1 MPQNIIQYNLLISC
15 PGDIKDEIDIINRTV
30 QKFND
35 QFSDTLGI
43 SIRTRHWS
51 KNSYP
56 QSGGKPQALLNE
68 QFVKQCDAAVVLFW
82 TRFGTATDEY
92 GSGTEEELEIMLD
105 AGKQVFLYFSEKPI
119 SPSQM
124 DTEGYKK
131 VQTLKEKYQE
141 RGIYFGYSSNE
152 EFEKL
157 FYAHLTMYFLHLKAS
172 ADAQSERKSELALRG
187 IDADGYLCENPAA
200 LLFKPNRSK
209 DTKTRL
215 AEINELY
222 EKINLIHVGHRLSIE
237 EDKKEENKN
246 SQSLLETLTQTAISV
261 NSSFFPPVIVDQ
273 QARDRI
279 ETFAK
284 TFKISMSDDFF
295 CLGNLVK
302 DIANSSFIGGGV
314 YKGTRDENLKYD
326 LITKLD
332 ESISDLGSWSEFE
345 NAYDE
350 LTCIC
355 LAIENSGTA
364 VDEDIE
370 VTLQFNREVLLPLD
384 KLLVIRDEQTLKYVL
399 DDCDL
404 EDLFSI
410 GSTVQYKAYE
420 ESQETGSYTGASQAL
435 NEFNPLL
442 GRDYLE
448 EYREHIQNVYCYEIF
463 EEKDQYVMKVK
474 FDYVKHHTVIAFPSP
489 IFLQKVPNE
498 IEYTITSRNYPDIIS
513 GKLLV
518 KTN

>member
-1 MPQNIIQYNLLISC
+1 MTQYDLLISC
-15 PGDIKDEIDIINRTV
+15 PGDIKEEIEIINRTV
-30 QKFND
+30 QNFND

-56 QSGGKPQALLNE
+56 QSGGKPQTLLNE
-68 QFVKQCDAAVVLFW
+68 QFVKKCDAAVALFW
-82 TRFGTATDEY
+82 TRFGTPTDEY
-92 GSGTEEELEIMLD
+92 GSGTEEEIEIMLN

-119 SPSQM
+119 PPFKM

-131 VQTLKEKYQE
+131 VQALKEKYQK
-141 RGIYFGYSSNE
+141 RGIYSGYSSNE
-152 EFEKL
+152 EFEKS

-172 ADAQSERKSELALRG
+172 VDAQSERKSELALRG

-200 LLFKPNRSK
+200 LLFKTNRSK

-215 AEINELY
+215 AEIKELY
-222 EKINLIHVGHRLSIE
+222 EKINSIHVGHRLSIE
-237 EDKKEENKN
+237 EDKN
-246 SQSLLETLTQTAISV
+246 SQSLLETFAQTGISL
-261 NSSFFPPVIVDQ
+261 NRSLFPPVIVDQ
-273 QARDRI
+273 QTCDRI

-284 TFKISMSDDFF
+284 PFKISMSDDFF
-295 CLGNLVK
+295 CLGNLTK
-302 DIANSSFIGGGV
+302 DIMNSGFIGGGV
-314 YKGTRDENLKYD
+314 YKGTKDENLKYD
-326 LITKLD
+326 LIVKLD
-332 ESISDLGSWSEFE
+332 KLICDLGSWSEFE
-345 NAYDE
+345 HVYDG

-370 VTLQFNREVLLPLD
+370 VTLQFNREVPLSLD
-384 KLLVIRDEQTLKYVL
+384 QLLVIQDKRTLKYML

-404 EDLFSI
+404 KDLFSI

-420 ESQETGSYTGASQAL
+420 ESQKTVSHTGASQSL

-442 GRDYLE
+442 GREYLE
-448 EYREHIQNVYCYEIF
+448 EYQERIQNIYCYEVF
-463 EEKDQYVMKVK
+463 EEKDHCIMKVK
-474 FDYVKHHTVIAFPSP
+474 FDYIKHHTVIAFPSP
-489 IFLQKVPNE
+489 IFLQKIPNE
-498 IEYTITSRNYPDIIS
+498 IKYTITSRNYPDIIS